1 MQISMQLQDETM
13 STDEKSRDEEAPVNL
28 ELMKKMVDAISEEFA
43 LSDRLKQL
51 LMQEVSELIREHAL
65 AAPSLTQLSYSC
77 LIVV

>member
-1 MQISMQLQDETM
+1 M

>member
-1 MQISMQLQDETM
+1 M
-13 STDEKSRDEEAPVNL
+13 NL
-28 ELMKKMVDAISEEFA
+28 ELMKEMVDAISKEFA